1 MARLQLGVDVTVE
14 GARELQKVSDGL
26 AQTGDELDDLAALLD
41 GAADAA
47 RRAAADVNTAAD
59 GINFD
64 RASDSAQRFEDTGEG
79 VRNTVN
85 GLTDVFS
92 AATDESASWTE
103 RLALGAGG
111 IADVA
116 SGMRNAVLPALQA
129 VAQGGI
135 ASAASM
141 VASAGRQVAAWALLG
156 AQSLLHAGKVAL
168 AWVIAAGPV
177 GALVAAIVAA
187 VGLIILN
194 WDKVVAFF
202 QTAFRIIR
210 EALANFGDFFRKTW
224 DRLMDFLGGIG
235 KAIIGIGKTLW
246 EPVGK
251 GFAAAI
257 DFVKGIW
264 NAFARWWNGINIAVP
279 SIDIPFIGKVGG
291 FSIGLPDLPM
301 LADGGIVTGPTLALI
316 GEKGPEAVVPL
327 DRDFGS
333 TQPII
338 GQISVVTQEP
348 VTEQEIASVISRV
361 LWTQGLTDRVLTN
374 G

>member
-26 AQTGDELDDLAALLD
+26 DQTGDELEDLAKLLD
-41 GAADAA
+41 GAADSA
-47 RRAAADVNTAAD
+47 RRAADDVNRSA
-59 GINFD
+59 GSINFD
-64 RASDSAQRFEDTGEG
+64 AATSSAQRFEDSGEG

-85 GLTDVFS
+85 GITDVFS

-111 IADVA
+111 VADIAN
-116 SGMRNAVLPALQA
+116 GMRNAVLPALQA
-129 VAQGGI
+129 VAQGGLTT
-135 ASAASM
+135 AATMVTSAA
-141 VASAGRQVAAWALLG
+141 RQVAAWALLG

-202 QTAFRIIR
+202 QQAFQTIR
-210 EALANFGDFFRKTW
+210 EGLAAFGDFFRKTW

-235 KAIIGIGKTLW
+235 KAIVGIGKTLW

-251 GFAAAI
+251 GFATAI

-264 NAFARWWNGINIAVP
+264 NAFARWWNGINISVP

-291 FSIGLPDLPM
+291 FSVGLPDLPY
-301 LADGGIVTGPTLALI
+301 LAHGGIVSDPTLAVI
-316 GEKGPEAVVPL
+316 GERGPEAVIPL
-327 DRDFGS
+327 DRMPLGGD
-333 TQPII
+333 TII
-338 GQISVVTQEP
+338 NLTV
-348 VTEQEIASVISRV
+348 
-361 LWTQGLTDRVLTN
+361 QGDLQADERTLPGTLLRTLYVAGRNHAPAT